1 MIKNSFLSDLE
12 KLNEVIANESIFYS
26 VVTKLGGENDNKPY
40 MSVQIGNENGLGGGY
55 VGRIYIDESDDE
67 MQRRTLMP
75 LLNQMI
81 PFVIIGVDTEHGMV
95 ICSRKRA
102 QQQLKRNM
110 AQAIASNKVF
120 NAKIVK
126 FMPFGAFVDI
136 NGVSGVLRTT
146 DFSSDHS
153 EIAEYYNIGDTIR
166 VVCSSI
172 SENGR
177 LSFRAE
183 RLHERQQPLTYDVEK
198 DQVVLGEIRSI
209 RSFDRG
215 QVAFVHIATGLD
227 CLCPMPNEMEIER
240 GGNAAVHIVE
250 VRKSDDEKSPPLVR
264 GRIIRVY

>member
-1 MIKNSFLSDLE
+1 MVKNSFSSDLE
-12 KLNEVIANESIFYS
+12 KLNEVIANESIFHS
-26 VVTKLGGENDNKPY
+26 VVTKLGGENDNPY

-67 MQRRTLMP
+67 MHRRSLMP
-75 LLNQMI
+75 LLNQVI
-81 PFVIIGVDTEHGMV
+81 PFVIIGVDAEHSMV

-110 AQAIASNKVF
+110 AQAIADKKVF
-120 NAKIVK
+120 TAKIVK

-146 DFSSDHS
+146 DFSTDHS
-153 EIAEYYNIGDTIR
+153 EIPEYYSIGDNIR
-166 VVCSSI
+166 VICSDI

-177 LSFRAE
+177 MSFRAE
-183 RLHERQQPLTYDVEK
+183 KMHERQQPLTYDIEK

-215 QVAFVHIATGLD
+215 PVAFVHIATGLD
-227 CLCPMPNEMEIER
+227 CLCPMPNEIEIER
-240 GGNAAVHIVE
+240 GENAAVRIVE
-250 VRKSDDEKSPPLVR
+250 VRKSDDEKKPPFVR